1 MKQESYFENAAGEKF
16 RFVEIVPENPFA
28 AILAVHGYA
37 EHIGRYEHIASFFS
51 ERGFSF
57 YMMENRGHGMS
68 VGKRGHIDKFDI
80 FLDDLHFFR
89 KIVERKINGL
99 PLFGLAHSNG
109 SLILAR
115 YSLKYGHGFKGLVLS
130 GIPIRSAAK
139 INPIKFKAG
148 MLLAA
153 IVPKLTLPSTELDPQ
168 TICHDKKVVDDYI
181 KDPLVHKVISV
192 RFAREFFWAMED
204 LNARAK
210 EFTAPVLFQHGS
222 DDRACDPDAARE
234 FYENIASQD
243 KEFIMYEA
251 LYHEVYN
258 EPPKHD
264 ILTTAADW
272 MKKRMC

>member
-1 MKQESYFENAAGEKF
+1 MKQESYFQNRGGEKF
-16 RFVEIVPENPFA
+16 RFLESAPDNPKA
-28 AILAVHGYA
+28 AVLAVHGYA
-37 EHIGRYEHIASFFS
+37 EHIGRYSHMASFFN

-57 YMMENRGHGMS
+57 FMMENRGHGMS

-80 FLDDLHFFR
+80 YLEDLHFFR
-89 KIVERKINGL
+89 GIVESKINGL

-115 YSLKYGHGFKGLVLS
+115 YSLENGMGFKGLVLS

-139 INPIKFKAG
+139 INPVKFKIG

-153 IVPKLTLPSTELDPQ
+153 VVPRLTIPSTELDPQ
-168 TICHDKKVVDDYI
+168 TICHDPKVVDDYI

-192 RFAREFFWAMED
+192 GFAREFFRAMED

-210 EFTAPVLFQHGS
+210 EFTAPVLFQHGG
-222 DDRACDPDAARE
+222 DDRACAPDAARRFFE
-234 FYENIASQD
+234 AVSSQD
-243 KEFIMYEA
+243 KDFIMYEA

-258 EPPKHD
+258 EPPKRD
-264 ILTTAADW
+264 ILVTAAEW
-272 MKKRMC
+272 MEKRMR